1 MRNKRSSRKIMQ
13 PHSKRKIT
21 VPFCIAV
28 SVLVLLAVI
37 ALFPLALVVLNS
49 FKTHTQIMTN
59 PFSWPTSLS
68 LDNYVYTWT
77 TGKFG
82 EGFINSIKLTSSA
95 IIAGVIGS
103 STMGYVLATR
113 RVKTW
118 RPLTLYFMLA
128 TTVPLQMFMLPLYT
142 TFVDLKL
149 MGNVCAVGVAIAA
162 WNLPMPIFL
171 MRTYFLKVPY
181 ELEEAARIDGANTFH
196 VLTKVIMPIVS
207 PGVIT
212 VACIIGLFSWNEYL
226 LTTTLLQNEAN
237 FTVTLKFLNLN
248 GTFSRDFS
256 VIMAGAVIMIVPMV
270 LVFLLL
276 QKRFVEG
283 MSNGAVK
290 G

>member
-1 MRNKRSSRKIMQ
+1 MKTKRLLTRSRDKKK
-13 PHSKRKIT
+13 S
-21 VPFCIAV
+21 VAFWIAV
-28 SVLVLLAVI
+28 SILCLLALI
-37 ALFPLALVVLNS
+37 SLFPLALVVLNS
-49 FKTHTQIMTN
+49 FKTHTQIMLN
-59 PFSWPTSLS
+59 PFSWPTSFS
-68 LDNYVYTWT
+68 FHNYVYTWEI
-77 TGKFG
+77 GKFG
-82 EGFINSIKLTSSA
+82 SGFINSIKLTASA

-128 TTVPLQMFMLPLYT
+128 TTVPLQMFMLPLYS

-149 MGNVCAVGVAIAA
+149 MGNVYAVGVAIAA

-171 MRTYFLKVPY
+171 MRTYFLKVPF

-207 PGVIT
+207 PGIIT

-226 LTTTLLQNEAN
+226 LTTTLLKNEVN
-237 FTVTLKFLNLN
+237 FTATLKFLNLN

-256 VIMAGAVIMIVPMV
+256 VIMAGAVIMVIPMV

-276 QKRFVEG
+276 QKRFIEG
-283 MSNGAVK
+283 MANGAVK

>member
-1 MRNKRSSRKIMQ
+1 MKIKRLLTRSRNKKKS
-13 PHSKRKIT
+13 
-21 VPFCIAV
+21 VAFWIAV
-28 SVLVLLAVI
+28 SILCLLALI
-37 ALFPLALVVLNS
+37 SLFPLALVVLNS
-49 FKTHTQIMTN
+49 FKTHTEIMLN
-59 PFSWPTSLS
+59 PFSWPTSFS
-68 LDNYVYTWT
+68 FHNYIYTWEI
-77 TGKFG
+77 GKFG
-82 EGFINSIKLTSSA
+82 SGFINSIKLTASA

-128 TTVPLQMFMLPLYT
+128 TTVPLQMFMLPLYS

-149 MGNVCAVGVAIAA
+149 MGNVYAVGVAIAA
-162 WNLPMPIFL
+162 WNLPMPVFL
-171 MRTYFLKVPY
+171 MRTYFLKVPF

-207 PGVIT
+207 PGIIT

-226 LTTTLLQNEAN
+226 LTTTLLKNEVN
-237 FTVTLKFLNLN
+237 FTATLKFLNLN

-256 VIMAGAVIMIVPMV
+256 VIMAGAVIMVIPMV

-276 QKRFVEG
+276 QKRFIEG
-283 MSNGAVK
+283 MANGAVK